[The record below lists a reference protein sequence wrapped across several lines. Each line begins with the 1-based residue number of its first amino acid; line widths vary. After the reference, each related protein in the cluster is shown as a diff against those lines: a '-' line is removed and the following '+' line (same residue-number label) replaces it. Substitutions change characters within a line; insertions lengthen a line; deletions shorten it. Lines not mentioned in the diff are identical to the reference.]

1 MIGIILSK
9 NPQIQGFHPK
19 LEVLGK
25 TFWVNRAGGRGVEWL
40 YIGGFLMDDILLAR
54 RVLARLHPGIREPDE
69 DLRSAFEYNY
79 SEDSC
84 DFKIDEIVSMLAR
97 VQGENDEY
105 NWHWVV
111 SLRDGRLGYVSAGC
125 DYTGWD

>member
-1 MIGIILSK
+1 
-9 NPQIQGFHPK
+9 
-19 LEVLGK
+19 
-25 TFWVNRAGGRGVEWL
+25 
-40 YIGGFLMDDILLAR
+40 MDDILLAR

-69 DLRSAFEYNY
+69 DLRDAFRYNY
-79 SEDSC
+79 SEPKEDCNC
-84 DFKIDEIVSMLAR
+84 DFNIDEIVSMLAR
-97 VQGENDEY
+97 VQGENNEY

>member
-1 MIGIILSK
+1 
-9 NPQIQGFHPK
+9 
-19 LEVLGK
+19 
-25 TFWVNRAGGRGVEWL
+25 
-40 YIGGFLMDDILLAR
+40 MDDILLAR

-69 DLRSAFEYNY
+69 DLRDAFRYNY
-79 SEDSC
+79 SEPKEECGC
-84 DFKIDEIVSMLAR
+84 DFKIDEISSMLAR